1 MSLQEDIIAQL
12 GVKPVI
18 DPQEEIRRSIDFLKD
33 YLQKHPFLKTFVLGI
48 SGGQDSTLAG
58 RLAQLAM
65 EEMRS
70 ETGDASYQF
79 VAVRLPYGVQADEA
93 DAQKALAFIQPD
105 VSLVVNIKESVDAM
119 ERAVEATGT
128 DVSDFN
134 KGNIKAR
141 SRMIAQYALA
151 GAYSGAVIGTDH
163 AAENITGFFTK
174 FGDGGADILP
184 LYRLNKRQGKQ
195 LLQALGADPAL
206 YEKVPIAD
214 LEEEKPGIADE
225 VALGVTYAEI
235 VYEVCRNECFYAWKG
250 SKAYLDGKEIRVT
263 DVAVLDKAFVALG
276 FPYDSDHYRPVA
288 QKLVDRLYGYAGG
301 TRLLGSA
308 AAELCYV
315 ACGRF
320 DARIEGHLGPWDVAA
335 GGLILMQAGGR
346 LSDFAGGDT
355 WPSAE
360 QVMASNGVIHDKI
373 LRLL

>member
-1 MSLQEDIIAQL
+1 MIGISDLEYLCAEVRQIARKAGAFLRDERQKFDRERVEEKSAHNYVSYVDKESERRLIEQLSTLLPGAGFIAEEGSGSLTDEEYCW
-12 GVKPVI
+12 VI
-18 DPQEEIRRSIDFLKD
+18 DPLDGTSNYIHDMAPYSVSIALRDREE
-33 YLQKHPFLKTFVLGI
+33 
-48 SGGQDSTLAG
+48 
-58 RLAQLAM
+58 
-65 EEMRS
+65 
-70 ETGDASYQF
+70 
-79 VAVRLPYGVQADEA
+79 
-93 DAQKALAFIQPD
+93 
-105 VSLVVNIKESVDAM
+105 
-119 ERAVEATGT
+119 
-128 DVSDFN
+128 
-134 KGNIKAR
+134 
-141 SRMIAQYALA
+141 
-151 GAYSGAVIGTDH
+151 
-163 AAENITGFFTK
+163 
-174 FGDGGADILP
+174 
-184 LYRLNKRQGKQ
+184 
-195 LLQALGADPAL
+195 LL
-206 YEKVPIAD
+206 
-214 LEEEKPGIADE
+214 
-225 VALGVTYAEI
+225 LGV

>member
-1 MSLQEDIIAQL
+1 MDRMEQMLAFARNCAKEAGKIQLSYFRGNHLHIETKFNMHDVVTVADKESERYIIGEIKRTYPEHAIL
-12 GVKPVI
+12 GEESGMHAGDSEYCWVI
-18 DPQEEIRRSIDFLKD
+18 DPLDGTSNYIHDMAPYSVSIALRDREE
-33 YLQKHPFLKTFVLGI
+33 
-48 SGGQDSTLAG
+48 
-58 RLAQLAM
+58 
-65 EEMRS
+65 
-70 ETGDASYQF
+70 
-79 VAVRLPYGVQADEA
+79 
-93 DAQKALAFIQPD
+93 
-105 VSLVVNIKESVDAM
+105 
-119 ERAVEATGT
+119 
-128 DVSDFN
+128 
-134 KGNIKAR
+134 
-141 SRMIAQYALA
+141 
-151 GAYSGAVIGTDH
+151 
-163 AAENITGFFTK
+163 
-174 FGDGGADILP
+174 
-184 LYRLNKRQGKQ
+184 
-195 LLQALGADPAL
+195 LL
-206 YEKVPIAD
+206 
-214 LEEEKPGIADE
+214 
-225 VALGVTYAEI
+225 LGV

>member
-1 MSLQEDIIAQL
+1 MDRMEQMLAFVRNCAKEAGKIQLSYFRGNHLHIETKFNMHDVVTVADKESERYIIGEIKRTYPEHAIL
-12 GVKPVI
+12 GEESGMHAGDSEYCWVI
-18 DPQEEIRRSIDFLKD
+18 DPLDGTSNYIHDMAPYSVSIALRDREE
-33 YLQKHPFLKTFVLGI
+33 
-48 SGGQDSTLAG
+48 
-58 RLAQLAM
+58 
-65 EEMRS
+65 
-70 ETGDASYQF
+70 
-79 VAVRLPYGVQADEA
+79 
-93 DAQKALAFIQPD
+93 
-105 VSLVVNIKESVDAM
+105 
-119 ERAVEATGT
+119 
-128 DVSDFN
+128 
-134 KGNIKAR
+134 
-141 SRMIAQYALA
+141 
-151 GAYSGAVIGTDH
+151 
-163 AAENITGFFTK
+163 
-174 FGDGGADILP
+174 
-184 LYRLNKRQGKQ
+184 
-195 LLQALGADPAL
+195 LL
-206 YEKVPIAD
+206 
-214 LEEEKPGIADE
+214 
-225 VALGVTYAEI
+225 LGV

>member
-1 MSLQEDIIAQL
+1 MIGISDLEYLCAEVRQIARKAGAFLRDERQKFDRERVEEKSAHNYVSYVDKESERRLVEQLSTLFPEAGFIAEEGSGSLTDEEYCW
-12 GVKPVI
+12 VI
-18 DPQEEIRRSIDFLKD
+18 DPLDGTSNYIHDMAPYSVSI
-33 YLQKHPFLKTFVLGI
+33 
-48 SGGQDSTLAG
+48 
-58 RLAQLAM
+58 
-65 EEMRS
+65 
-70 ETGDASYQF
+70 
-79 VAVRLPYGVQADEA
+79 
-93 DAQKALAFIQPD
+93 AL
-105 VSLVVNIKESVDAM
+105 
-119 ERAVEATGT
+119 R
-128 DVSDFN
+128 
-134 KGNIKAR
+134 
-141 SRMIAQYALA
+141 
-151 GAYSGAVIGTDH
+151 
-163 AAENITGFFTK
+163 
-174 FGDGGADILP
+174 
-184 LYRLNKRQGKQ
+184 
-195 LLQALGADPAL
+195 
-206 YEKVPIAD
+206 
-214 LEEEKPGIADE
+214 
-225 VALGVTYAEI
+225 
-235 VYEVCRNECFYAWKG
+235 
-250 SKAYLDGKEIRVT
+250 AYLDGKEIRVT

>member
-1 MSLQEDIIAQL
+1 MDRIEQMLAFARNCAKEAGKIQLSYFRGNHLHIETKFNMHDVVTVADKESERYIIGEIKRTYPEHAIL
-12 GVKPVI
+12 GEESGMHAGDSEYCWVI
-18 DPQEEIRRSIDFLKD
+18 DPLDGTSNYIHDMAPYSVSIALRDREE
-33 YLQKHPFLKTFVLGI
+33 
-48 SGGQDSTLAG
+48 
-58 RLAQLAM
+58 
-65 EEMRS
+65 
-70 ETGDASYQF
+70 
-79 VAVRLPYGVQADEA
+79 
-93 DAQKALAFIQPD
+93 
-105 VSLVVNIKESVDAM
+105 
-119 ERAVEATGT
+119 
-128 DVSDFN
+128 
-134 KGNIKAR
+134 
-141 SRMIAQYALA
+141 
-151 GAYSGAVIGTDH
+151 
-163 AAENITGFFTK
+163 
-174 FGDGGADILP
+174 
-184 LYRLNKRQGKQ
+184 
-195 LLQALGADPAL
+195 LL
-206 YEKVPIAD
+206 
-214 LEEEKPGIADE
+214 
-225 VALGVTYAEI
+225 LGV

-276 FPYDSDHYRPVA
+276 FPYDSDHYRPIA

-355 WPSAE
+355 WPPAE